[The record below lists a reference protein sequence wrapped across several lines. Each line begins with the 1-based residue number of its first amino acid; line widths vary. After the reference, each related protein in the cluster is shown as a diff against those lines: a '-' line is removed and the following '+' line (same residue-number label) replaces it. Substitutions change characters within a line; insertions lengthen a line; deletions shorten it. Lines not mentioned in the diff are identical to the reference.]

1 LGISGDIL
9 RHLRTYAHVDPV
21 ACAQACVLLV
31 AADMRHGK
39 GGLGGFTL
47 IELMI
52 VVTIIGIL
60 TAIATPAFMDYVK
73 RSKRVE
79 ASLQLNKIGR
89 SAKRV
94 YSENA
99 SFVAGTAV
107 QLPVRPGSGGCC
119 GGPKNHCSA
128 TPALFA
134 ADPVW
139 RQLDFQIDE
148 DSLFY
153 YDYSGTQTAF
163 TALATG
169 DLDCDATEIVY
180 TLSGTATEGNPR
192 VTLFEPP
199 VNAD

>member
-1 LGISGDIL
+1 M
-9 RHLRTYAHVDPV
+9 
-21 ACAQACVLLV
+21 Q
-31 AADMRHGK
+31 HGK

-60 TAIATPAFMDYVK
+60 AAIATPTFMDYVK

-79 ASLQLNKIGR
+79 AALQLNKISR
-89 SAKRV
+89 SAKRG
-94 YSENA
+94 YFETA
-99 SFVAGTAV
+99 SFVVGTAA

-119 GGPKNHCSA
+119 GGPRNHCSA
-128 TPALFA
+128 TPALFV

-153 YDYSGTQTAF
+153 YDYRGTQTTF

-169 DLDCDATEIVY
+169 DLDCDTTEIVY
-180 TLSGTATEGNPR
+180 TLSGTATDGNPK
-192 VTLFEPP
+192 VTLFEPD
-199 VNAD
+199 VSAD

>member
-1 LGISGDIL
+1 
-9 RHLRTYAHVDPV
+9 
-21 ACAQACVLLV
+21 
-31 AADMRHGK
+31 MRHGK
-39 GGLGGFTL
+39 GGSGGFTL

-79 ASLQLNKIGR
+79 ASLQLNKVGR

-94 YSENA
+94 YSETA
-99 SFVAGTAV
+99 SFVVGTAV
-107 QLPVRPGSGGCC
+107 ELPVRPGSGGCC

-139 RQLDFQIDE
+139 RQLDF
-148 DSLFY
+148 
-153 YDYSGTQTAF
+153 
-163 TALATG
+163 
-169 DLDCDATEIVY
+169 
-180 TLSGTATEGNPR
+180 
-192 VTLFEPP
+192 
-199 VNAD
+199 

>member
-1 LGISGDIL
+1 MC
-9 RHLRTYAHVDPV
+9 V
-21 ACAQACVLLV
+21 ACRRVMQ
-31 AADMRHGK
+31 HGK

-60 TAIATPAFMDYVK
+60 AAIATPTFMDYVK

-79 ASLQLNKIGR
+79 AALQLNKISR
-89 SAKRV
+89 SAKRG
-94 YSENA
+94 YFETA
-99 SFVAGTAV
+99 SFVVGTAA

-119 GGPKNHCSA
+119 GGPRNHCSA
-128 TPALFA
+128 TPARFV

-153 YDYSGTQTAF
+153 YDYRGTQTTF

-169 DLDCDATEIVY
+169 DLDCDTTEIVY
-180 TLSGTATEGNPR
+180 TLSGTATDGNPK
-192 VTLFEPP
+192 VTLFEPD
-199 VNAD
+199 VSAD